1 MSEIRVDNIT
11 DEAGTGSPDFIN
23 GLTVQGRPVETGNTT
38 VRQTVLSGPVDSDG
52 RADFLSAGTGLQVVS
67 IASAPLNITFGD
79 GFNDG
84 KQRNFGVSIDSNL
97 TWGDLPDDEDA
108 VFLVLEID
116 GETVTP
122 IHTTLEPHY
131 GLTRPDTPS
140 EGQLFYPTDHRHQME
155 RYDGLEWRRDKN
167 WIVVGEC
174 ATSGGSVVETRSYAY
189 QGYYR
194 IVKDE
199 QLSGGRT
206 FSQNHN
212 IGTTE
217 VRGILLVKNRSS
229 LQDWG
234 VGELVIDCSTAS
246 GTNSPANANF
256 MSFETRNKVTAT
268 WNNTITVTSKNDG
281 STSDSDFSVS
291 NFDVHKILVWRSF

>member
-1 MSEIRVDNIT
+1 MSEIRVDSIT

-52 RADFLSAGTGLQVVS
+52 RADFLSASTGLQVVS
-67 IASAPLNITFGD
+67 ITSAPLNITFGD

-155 RYDGLEWRRDKN
+155 RYDGSEWKRDKN

-189 QGYYR
+189 QGIYYGSEFTGSNNT
-194 IVKDE
+194 VT
-199 QLSGGRT
+199 SFT
-206 FSQNHN
+206 HN
-212 IGTTE
+212 IGVSPDLIESKAVIKGNTTDA
-217 VRGILLVKNRSS
+217 GIFEDFVLTENYTSHSFENQGCGVWLSPDRYTGLFCQALDHRYPTADGSVGGTGN
-229 LQDWG
+229 QDW
-234 VGELVIDCSTAS
+234 
-246 GTNSPANANF
+246 NAF
-256 MSFETRNKVTAT
+256 S
-268 WNNTITVTSKNDG
+268 ITPFVQRA
-281 STSDSDFSVS
+281 F
-291 NFDVHKILVWRSF
+291 

>member
-1 MSEIRVDNIT
+1 MSEIRVDSIT

-52 RADFLSAGTGLQVVS
+52 RADFLSAGTGLQVIS
-67 IASAPLNITFGD
+67 IGSAPLNITFGD

-155 RYDGLEWRRDKN
+155 RYDGSEWKRDKN

-189 QGYYR
+189 QGSYISDIISVAR
-194 IVKDE
+194 
-199 QLSGGRT
+199 SSSHNFT
-206 FSQNHN
+206 HN
-212 IGTTE
+212 IGTEKIHAEDKFSTQSDMSQARFGGLHLGANGLRYGFAFLITSTTNLE
-217 VRGILLVKNRSS
+217 VGTQDERLYQDSGSGLSNGIS
-229 LQDWG
+229 
-234 VGELVIDCSTAS
+234 
-246 GTNSPANANF
+246 ANNGYYQIKIHRNF
-256 MSFETRNKVTAT
+256 
-268 WNNTITVTSKNDG
+268 
-281 STSDSDFSVS
+281 
-291 NFDVHKILVWRSF
+291 

>member
-155 RYDGLEWRRDKN
+155 RYDGSEWKRDKN

-189 QGYYR
+189 QGKAEQ
-194 IVKDE
+194 IV
-199 QLSGGRT
+199 SGTKGSDNN
-206 FSQNHN
+206 FSHN
-212 IGTTE
+212 IGTRN
-217 VRGILLVKNRSS
+217 VDYSPLFSINADGGIAADDWIDFKSADFTNSSGSGTRRSNGHARTVDHKTS
-229 LQDWG
+229 IVFFNDG
-234 VGELVIDCSTAS
+234 AAIPTAS
-246 GTNSPANANF
+246 
-256 MSFETRNKVTAT
+256 
-268 WNNTITVTSKNDG
+268 TSQ
-281 STSDSDFSVS
+281 
-291 NFDVHKILVWRSF
+291 LVYTLNQIWHRARRTF